1 MKTTLRRLLVAGVF
15 AFVGALLIDG
25 TVHAQAGCTTPDPFT
40 ALGGGTCYNGG
51 WFPPGMPIPRGPG
64 ATTPPPAPAAP
75 AACTTPDPFAALG
88 GGTCY
93 KGGWFPP
100 GMAIPRGPGA
110 TPQAPAPA
118 APSACTTPDPFAALG
133 GGTCYKGGW
142 FPPGMAI
149 PGGPGAAAPA
159 PAPAAPSACTTPD
172 PFAALGGGTCY
183 KGGWFPPGM
192 AIPGRSASS
201 PKPAAAAQKP
211 PADAPKPPP
220 AAPSSDPAAP
230 TPAAPAPK
238 PVAPASEP
246 VPASAGGAVGLR
258 VLEWNTHHGVGS
270 DGHYNLDRIAT
281 WIAKM
286 DAHVVMLNEVEK
298 NTSWGN
304 EDQPARY
311 EALLEAKT
319 GRKWYHMFT
328 QEFGD
333 SSANGKGHVILS
345 VYPIDA
351 VSRIGITPS
360 SGLKGAG
367 AAGEASITVNGR
379 NISLVISHLDPES
392 KSMRL
397 TQARDVISW
406 AASYAENRIIAG
418 DMNAWPDQSSIA
430 EFAKTYNDSW
440 AVAASRGA
448 AQAVAG
454 ISPSGATRSGRIDYI
469 FYSKNAGQLVLKSSR
484 VYDTRDASGHM
495 PSDHRPVV
503 TTFEVR

>member
-1 MKTTLRRLLVAGVF
+1 MKTTLRRLLVAALF
-15 AFVGALLIDG
+15 AFAGALLIDG
-25 TVHAQAGCTTPDPFT
+25 TAHAQAGCTTPDPFV
-40 ALGGGTCYNGG
+40 
-51 WFPPGMPIPRGPG
+51 
-64 ATTPPPAPAAP
+64 
-75 AACTTPDPFAALG
+75 ALG

-100 GMAIPRGPGA
+100 GMAIPRGGGA
-110 TPQAPAPA
+110 TTPSPAPA

-149 PGGPGAAAPA
+149 PRGGGATTPSPAPAAAPSACATPDPFAALGGGTCYNGGWFPPGMAVPGGRRAAAPSPA
-159 PAPAAPSACTTPD
+159 PAAAPSACTTPD

-192 AIPGRSASS
+192 AIPGARAATS
-201 PKPAAAAQKP
+201 PKSPVTSPKSPATAPKS
-211 PADAPKPPP
+211 PATAPKPP
-220 AAPSSDPAAP
+220 ATAP
-230 TPAAPAPK
+230 
-238 PVAPASEP
+238 EP
-246 VPASAGGAVGLR
+246 IPASAGAASLR
-258 VLEWNTHHGVGS
+258 VLEWNVHHGVGS

-281 WIAKM
+281 WIARINPQ
-286 DAHVVMLNEVEK
+286 VVMLNEVEK

-304 EDQPARY
+304 EDQPARF

-319 GRKWYHMFT
+319 GRNWYRMFT

-333 SSANGKGHVILS
+333 SSANGKGHLILS

-360 SGLKGAG
+360 DGLKGAG

-379 NISLVISHLDPES
+379 NISLVIAHLDPES
-392 KSMRL
+392 QTMRL

-406 AASYAENRIIAG
+406 AVSYAENRIIAG

-440 AVAASRGA
+440 AVAAARGTA
-448 AQAVAG
+448 ESVAG
-454 ISPSGATRSGRIDYI
+454 VSPVGATRSGRIDYI
-469 FYSKNAGQLVLKSSR
+469 FYSKHASQLVLKSAK

-495 PSDHRPVV
+495 PSDHRPFVS
-503 TTFEVR
+503 TFEVR

>member
-1 MKTTLRRLLVAGVF
+1 M
-15 AFVGALLIDG
+15 
-25 TVHAQAGCTTPDPFT
+25 
-40 ALGGGTCYNGG
+40 
-51 WFPPGMPIPRGPG
+51 
-64 ATTPPPAPAAP
+64 PAPAAP
-75 AACTTPDPFAALG
+75 SVCTTPDPFAALG

-100 GMAIPRGPGA
+100 GMAIPGGGGA
-110 TPQAPAPA
+110 TIPLPAPA

-149 PGGPGAAAPA
+149 PGGGGATTPL

-192 AIPGRSASS
+192 AIPGGGGATT
-201 PKPAAAAQKP
+201 PLPA
-211 PADAPKPPP
+211 P
-220 AAPSSDPAAP
+220 AAPSACTTPDPFAALGGGTCYKAGWFP
-230 TPAAPAPK
+230 PGMAIPGGGGATSPKSAVTSPK
-238 PVAPASEP
+238 PPVTAPEP
-246 VPASAGGAVGLR
+246 IPSSAGAVGLR
-258 VLEWNTHHGVGS
+258 VLEWNVHHGVGS

-281 WIAKM
+281 WIARINP
-286 DAHVVMLNEVEK
+286 HVVMLNEVEK

-304 EDQPARY
+304 EDQPARF

-319 GRKWYHMFT
+319 GRNWYRMFT

-333 SSANGKGHVILS
+333 SSANGKGHLILS

-360 SGLKGAG
+360 DGLKGAG

-379 NISLVISHLDPES
+379 NISLVIAHLDPES
-392 KSMRL
+392 QTMRL
-397 TQARDVISW
+397 TQAKDVISW

-440 AVAASRGA
+440 AVAASHGT
-448 AQAVAG
+448 AQSVAG

-469 FYSKNAGQLVLKSSR
+469 FYSKNASQLVLKSSK
-484 VYDTRDASGHM
+484 VYDTRDASGDM

-503 TTFEVR
+503 STFEVR